1 VLKGYRQTN
10 LRVRVSPAPTY
21 FNDSVSFNFA
31 LVKPPAGIPEGEEW
45 LARSYASAMKEFSE
59 MARQNDA
66 TVQNLRTA
74 EIRRRDYYFSK
85 LERDIREKLV
95 REEWEAKS

>member
-1 VLKGYRQTN
+1 MKSASQL
-10 LRVRVSPAPTY
+10 
-21 FNDSVSFNFA
+21 
-31 LVKPPAGIPEGEEW
+31 
-45 LARSYASAMKEFSE
+45 LARSYESAMKEFSDI
-59 MARQNDA
+59 ARQNDA

-95 REEWEAKS
+95 REEWEAKA